1 MGFMGYSVPQ
11 STRVNVLEWST
22 ELLLIAPRRAGF
34 TVSVGKTEISVL
46 FSVFATHRE
55 ANFGPENR

>member
-1 MGFMGYSVPQ
+1 MCEIPGQARSRSFSFDLSGCPQ
-11 STRVNVLEWST
+11 RVL
-22 ELLLIAPRRAGF
+22 PGF